1 MSVCSCRVLIH
12 VLCQFYMNPPENNHL
27 IFESSFYLVKLDSF
41 ITEMGKWVTC
51 VRRGVHLFQNWAFKV
66 GQNEYILMGD
76 DYCIHTKGT
85 STTSDVFYEPW
96 LQNEKHTPF
105 CCTWRESASINFLS
119 DLIPYEILPAFNNHF
134 IIRPIC
140 CHLFYFISLCLVQNR
155 MQYTDIPAC

>member
-119 DLIPYEILPAFNNHF
+119 LIWFLMKFCQHLITILLSDLYVV
-134 IIRPIC
+134 IC
-140 CHLFYFISLCLVQNR
+140 STLLVFV
-155 MQYTDIPAC
+155 